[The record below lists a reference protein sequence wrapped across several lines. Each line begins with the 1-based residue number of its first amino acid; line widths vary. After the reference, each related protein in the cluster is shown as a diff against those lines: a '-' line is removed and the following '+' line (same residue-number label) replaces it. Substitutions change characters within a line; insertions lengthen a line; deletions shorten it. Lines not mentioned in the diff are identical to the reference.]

1 MLLTIALIVGGIL
14 LLAGLARSFYK
25 GRYTSFRNFVMT
37 MFFLDLVFD
46 DGDFD
51 SGLDSDIPDIDF

>member
-1 MLLTIALIVGGIL
+1 MLIIALVVGGIL
-14 LLAGLARSFYK
+14 LLAGLGRSIYK

-46 DGDFD
+46 DGDFGSD
-51 SGLDSDIPDIDF
+51 MDSDVPDIDF

>member
-1 MLLTIALIVGGIL
+1 MLIIALVVGGIL
-14 LLAGLARSFYK
+14 LLAGLGRAFYK
-25 GRYTSFRNFVMT
+25 GRYTSFRNFVVT

-51 SGLDSDIPDIDF
+51 SDLDSDVPDIDF

>member
-1 MLLTIALIVGGIL
+1 MLTILIIVGALL
-14 LLAGLARSFYK
+14 LLAGLGRSIYT
-25 GRYTSFRNFVMT
+25 GRYTSFRNFIMT

-51 SGLDSDIPDIDF
+51 SDSDVQDIDF

>member
-1 MLLTIALIVGGIL
+1 MLTILIVVGALL
-14 LLAGLARSFYK
+14 LLAGLGRSIYT
-25 GRYTSFRNFVMT
+25 GRYTSFRNFIMT

-51 SGLDSDIPDIDF
+51 SDSDIQDIDF